1 VTRCIERPFD
11 SNFRRRT
18 DESALAFSGFDS
30 NEVRRDLVTAQFG
43 RVMDSG
49 LGGTKD
55 NFDTIG
61 FHAWPNSRSP
71 EELWPV
77 QTADERENERK
88 LHERI
93 ARENPSYSVIGGD
106 LCGRALLA
114 GKSVAVPFVGAVAS
128 TLVVAETLRL
138 LHGGPAYTDMKLSLS
153 DLSQRFARTNGS
165 YSASDLP
172 GIDAIAV

>member
-1 VTRCIERPFD
+1 MKKPLRD
-11 SNFRRRT
+11 WRRT

-61 FHAWPNSRSP
+61 FHVWPNSRSA

-77 QTADERENERK
+77 QTADERENESK

-93 ARENPSYSVIGGD
+93 ARENPGYSVIGSD
-106 LCGRALLA
+106 VCGRALLA

-138 LHGGPAYTDMKLSLS
+138 LHGGPTYADVKFSLS
-153 DLSQRFARTNGS
+153 DLSRRFALTNGN
-165 YSASDLP
+165 YSASDLA
-172 GIDAIAV
+172 GVDAVSV